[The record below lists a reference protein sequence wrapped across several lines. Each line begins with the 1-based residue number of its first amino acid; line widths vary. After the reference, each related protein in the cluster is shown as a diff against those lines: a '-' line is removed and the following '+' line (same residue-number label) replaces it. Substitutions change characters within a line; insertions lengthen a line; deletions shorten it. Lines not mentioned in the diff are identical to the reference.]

1 MEETVNTTNSEPETE
16 NPTQENER
24 QAAAQENETQTPD
37 NETPAENGEKKT
49 VEKASDKETVK
60 AFIKGLPK
68 RWFIT
73 AFSGMAQGLFCTLIA
88 GTILWQIGVWIG
100 NNTFGKMLVYMGNL
114 AKTLMGAGIG
124 IGIATALKK
133 GKLITFTAAV
143 TGFIG
148 AFSQTI
154 VECGF
159 AYPNVTVGAPG
170 NPIGAYVVALFT
182 MELASL
188 YEGKTK
194 LDIILIPLGMMLLSL
209 GGIYIAYPFILL
221 VAVIGKG
228 VGLATGKAPITM
240 GIIVSVCMGILLTLP
255 TSSAA
260 IWLSIASG
268 ITTDS
273 MLLAGG
279 AAACGCAAHMIGFAV
294 SSYRENKL
302 GGLIAQGLGTS
313 MLQIPNLMK
322 KPIIMVPEIIAS
334 AIVGPLSTKVFGL
347 YCNAAGGGMGT
358 SGLVGVFNTI
368 TESMNANVS
377 TLNITLGVILCMF
390 VIPAAVCLG
399 VSELMRKL
407 GWIKYGDMKL
417 DV

>member
-1 MEETVNTTNSEPETE
+1 MDELKEQNNKE
-16 NPTQENER
+16 NKENDVVCDKKTD
-24 QAAAQENETQTPD
+24 AGEND
-37 NETPAENGEKKT
+37 GVCAGEKSKSDRK
-49 VEKASDKETVK
+49 EKVVT
-60 AFIKGLPK
+60 FLKGLPK

-88 GTILWQIGVWIG
+88 GTIIWQVGIWIG
-100 NNTFGKMLVYMGNL
+100 DNTFGKMLVYAGNL

-124 IGIATALKK
+124 IGIANALKK
-133 GKLITFTAAV
+133 GKLITFTSAV
-143 TGFIG
+143 TGLIG
-148 AFSQTI
+148 AFSQTM
-154 VECGF
+154 VEFGF
-159 AYPNVTVGAPG
+159 AYPNITVGAPG
-170 NPIGAYVVALFT
+170 NPIGAYVAALFA
-182 MELASL
+182 MEIASL

-194 LDIILIPLGMMLLSL
+194 LDIIFIPLGMIIMSL
-209 GGIYIAYPFILL
+209 GGIYLAYPFILL
-221 VAVIGKG
+221 VNVIGKG
-228 VGLATGKAPITM
+228 VGLATGKAPVTM

-279 AAACGCAAHMIGFAV
+279 AAACGCASHMIGFAV
-294 SSYRENKL
+294 SSFRENKF

-334 AIVGPLSTKVFGL
+334 AIVGPLSTKLFGL
-347 YCNAAGGGMGT
+347 KCNASGGGMGT

-368 TESMNANVS
+368 TESINGGVS
-377 TLNITLGVILCMF
+377 TLNVSLGVILCMF
-390 VIPAAVCLG
+390 VIPAVVAFG